1 MLPKEA
7 TKKKRIKPVTL
18 TLVVE
23 ASLVSETGTFS
34 SFKVKSVKGPNST
47 VYMSAPYSGGGS
59 MFLRTESN
67 ENLEFIDG
75 DAPTKAKVKLF

>member
-1 MLPKEA
+1 
-7 TKKKRIKPVTL
+7 L

-34 SFKVKSVKGPNST
+34 SFKVKSVKGPNPT

-59 MFLRTESN
+59 MFLRTVKDDGIEY
-67 ENLEFIDG
+67 LDG
-75 DAPTKAKVKLF
+75 DAPVKAKVKLF

>member
-1 MLPKEA
+1 MLPQEA
-7 TKKKRIKPVTL
+7 AKKKRIKPVTL

-23 ASLVSETGTFS
+23 ASLVSGKGTFS

-59 MFLRTESN
+59 MYLRTESN
-67 ENLEFIDG
+67 EGIEYLEG
-75 DAPTKAKVKLF
+75 DAQTKAVVKLF